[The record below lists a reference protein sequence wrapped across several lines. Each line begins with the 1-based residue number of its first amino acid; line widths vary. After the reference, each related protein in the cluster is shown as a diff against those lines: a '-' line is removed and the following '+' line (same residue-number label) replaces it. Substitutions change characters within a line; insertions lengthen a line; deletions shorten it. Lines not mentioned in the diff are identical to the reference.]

1 METYPFIYGETT
13 HQAYG
18 YLPFK
23 DFPEDLYNY
32 FCKGGLPTYDEVNT
46 YTYTNFDVVLLLR
59 RGFPGIIRWN
69 LSSSDSTQGLP
80 LLTLDQLKELAFIDS
95 LEN

>member
-1 METYPFIYGETT
+1 METYPFICEETT
-13 HQAYG
+13 YQAYG

-23 DFPEDLYNY
+23 DFPEGIYNY
-32 FCKGGLPTYDEVNT
+32 FCKGRLPHYANSSSTANS
-46 YTYTNFDVVLLLR
+46 VVLLFR
-59 RGFPGIIRWN
+59 DNYPGITRWTTTPG
-69 LSSSDSTQGLP
+69 SCTKRLP

>member
-1 METYPFIYGETT
+1 METYPYICAGKTY
-13 HQAYG
+13 QAYG

-32 FCKGGLPTYDEVNT
+32 FCKGRLPTYDELNR
-46 YTYTNFDVVLLLR
+46 DIHSAVVLLLR
-59 RGFPGIIRWN
+59 HGFPGITRWSLN
-69 LSSSDSTQGLP
+69 SGDSTQELP

>member
-1 METYPFIYGETT
+1 METRPFIYGETT
-13 HQAYG
+13 YQAYG

-23 DFPEDLYNY
+23 DFPKDLYNC
-32 FCKGGLPTYDEVNT
+32 FCKGGLYIYDGMTTYA
-46 YTYTNFDVVLLLR
+46 NFDVVLLLR
-59 RGFPGIIRWN
+59 DGFPGITRWN
-69 LSSSDSTQGLP
+69 LNPDDSTQGLP

>member
-1 METYPFIYGETT
+1 METYPFICEESTY
-13 HQAYG
+13 QAYG
-18 YLPFK
+18 YLSFR

-32 FCKGGLPTYDEVNT
+32 FCKRELPLHSEINSLSTDK
-46 YTYTNFDVVLLLR
+46 VVLLLR
-59 RGFPGIIRWN
+59 QAFPGISRWN
-69 LSSSDSTQGLP
+69 LNPGDNIQGLP

>member
-1 METYPFIYGETT
+1 METHPFIYGETT
-13 HQAYG
+13 YQAYG

-32 FCKGGLPTYDEVNT
+32 FCKGKLYTYDEINI
-46 YTYTNFDVVLLLR
+46 YTDFDVVLLLR
-59 RGFPGIIRWN
+59 DGFPGITRWN
-69 LSSSDSTQGLP
+69 LTPYDSTQGLP
-80 LLTLDQLKELAFIDS
+80 LLTLDQIKKIAFIDS

>member
-1 METYPFIYGETT
+1 METYPFICEEGTF
-13 HQAYG
+13 QAYG

-23 DFPEDLYNY
+23 DFPEDIYNY
-32 FCKGGLPTYDEVNT
+32 FCKSELDTYDEVNSDT
-46 YTYTNFDVVLLLR
+46 HFNVVLLLR
-59 RGFPGIIRWN
+59 DRLPGITRWN
-69 LSSSDSTQGLP
+69 ITPGSRTQGLP

>member
-1 METYPFIYGETT
+1 METYPFICEGKTC
-13 HQAYG
+13 QAYG

-32 FCKGGLPTYDEVNT
+32 FCKGGLYTYDRIN
-46 YTYTNFDVVLLLR
+46 TYTNFDVVLLLR
-59 RGFPGIIRWN
+59 DRFPGITRWN
-69 LSSSDSTQGLP
+69 FTPYDSTQGLP
-80 LLTLDQLKELAFIDS
+80 LLTLNQLKEIAFIDS

>member
-1 METYPFIYGETT
+1 MKAYPFIIGGKVHE
-13 HQAYG
+13 AYG
-18 YLPFK
+18 YLPFN

-32 FCKGGLPTYDEVNT
+32 FCKDKLPIYDERISHT
-46 YTYTNFDVVLLLR
+46 HSTVVLLFR
-59 RGFPGIIRWN
+59 RGFSGITRWN
-69 LSSSDSTQGLP
+69 LSLGDSTQGLP

>member
-1 METYPFIYGETT
+1 METHPFITRERAYE
-13 HQAYG
+13 AYG

-32 FCKGGLPTYDEVNT
+32 FCKGGLLTYDAVGSST
-46 YTYTNFDVVLLLR
+46 PFDVVLLLR
-59 RGFPGIIRWN
+59 HGLPGISRWN
-69 LSSSDSTQGLP
+69 LNPGASTRRLP
-80 LLTLDQLKELAFIDS
+80 LLTLDQIKELAFIDS

>member
-1 METYPFIYGETT
+1 METYPFRCKEGTY
-13 HQAYG
+13 QAYG
-18 YLPFK
+18 YLPFT

-32 FCKGGLPTYDEVNT
+32 FCKEGLLHHYSVNNGT
-46 YTYTNFDVVLLLR
+46 HFDVVLLLR
-59 RGFPGIIRWN
+59 DGYAGITRWN
-69 LSSSDSTQGLP
+69 LTPDDTTQGLP

>member
-1 METYPFIYGETT
+1 METYPFIHGKITY
-13 HQAYG
+13 QAYG

-32 FCKGGLPTYDEVNT
+32 FCKGRLPTYDELNR
-46 YTYTNFDVVLLLR
+46 DIHSAVVLLLR
-59 RGFPGIIRWN
+59 DRFPGITRWSLN
-69 LSSSDSTQGLP
+69 SGDSTQELP
-80 LLTLDQLKELAFIDS
+80 LLTLDQLKEIAFIDI